1 MKNAI
6 RLSARGFTR
15 LSTLRFIAFAVIG
28 ASILPAT
35 AQSTFDVVGVRPGM
49 TEAEAMSALTAHRA
63 GMRIQKRNMSYNF
76 RDGVQQINTEAFLH
90 EVWVTY
96 DDAQGREDFRLYFSP
111 LPSASR
117 VVSVSR
123 NVSLNAPPTQAQL
136 SSQLTQKYG
145 TPTVTGKNYAD
156 LNLTWGESGKPMCW
170 RSNPK
175 ATVIGDGQGDITDY
189 LRKEQAKGRVPAD
202 FSQCGVAVAANLV
215 GEPVRQLIVRI
226 TDYGLWAT
234 TQQKAKDW
242 VEQQRQ
248 DAVKAR
254 LSKGAGPKL

>member
-1 MKNAI
+1 MKNAVRI
-6 RLSARGFTR
+6 SADRPNRLSPWR
-15 LSTLRFIAFAVIG
+15 LIALAVAG
-28 ASILPAT
+28 ASLLPAT
-35 AQSTFDVVGVRPGM
+35 AQSTFDVVGIRPGM
-49 TEAEAMSALTAHRA
+49 TEAEAMSALTAHRS
-63 GMRIQKRNMSYNF
+63 GMRIQKRSMNYNF
-76 RDGVQQINTEAFLH
+76 RDGVQQINTDSFLH

-117 VVSVSR
+117 VVSVMR
-123 NVSLNAPPTQAQL
+123 NVSLKAPPTQAQL

-145 TPTVTGKNYAD
+145 TPTVSGKNYAD
-156 LNLTWGESGKPMCW
+156 LNLTWGEPGKPMCW

-189 LRKEQAKGRVPAD
+189 LRKEQAKGKVPAD
-202 FSQCGVAVAANLV
+202 FSQCGVAIAANLV
-215 GEPVRQLIVRI
+215 GEPVRQLVVRI